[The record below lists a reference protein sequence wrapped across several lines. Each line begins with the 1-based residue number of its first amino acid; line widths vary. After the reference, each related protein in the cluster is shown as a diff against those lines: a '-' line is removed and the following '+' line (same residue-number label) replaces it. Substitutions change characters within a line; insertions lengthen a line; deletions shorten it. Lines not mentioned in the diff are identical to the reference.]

1 MNGSRKIAI
10 GSLALSI
17 IACLLTGA
25 VWWSTRKTAESESQ
39 QNTGWL
45 AGSYQEKFT
54 QVERHLRGLDQAMA
68 EIGYRY
74 GELIVAGK
82 ERNWDYAR
90 YQAEKID
97 LALRLA
103 LERRLKR
110 AQSAQPFLN
119 EALPA
124 VIQAIE
130 SKDAGRLDGALDQ
143 LHSSCVECHRS
154 ENVLYFR
161 DAVGRI
167 RDKALK

>member
-1 MNGSRKIAI
+1 MNGSHKIAV
-10 GSLALSI
+10 GSLTLSI
-17 IACLLTGA
+17 IACLLAGA
-25 VWWSTRKTAESESQ
+25 VWWTTRKTVESTPR
-39 QNTGWL
+39 QNAGWL
-45 AGSYQEKFT
+45 AGTSQEKFA

-74 GELIVAGK
+74 GELLVAGK

-90 YQAEKID
+90 YQTEKID

-103 LERRLKR
+103 LERRPKR

-119 EALPA
+119 ESLPA

-130 SKDAGRLDGALDQ
+130 SRDDGRLDGALDQ
-143 LHSSCVECHRS
+143 LHNSCVECHRS

-167 RDKALK
+167 RDNALK